1 MKPPLVMIHGAFCGG
16 WCFDGF
22 RLPFEAAGYETVA
35 LDLPGHGAAERGAA
49 VAGKSLGD
57 YARAVASWIDAC
69 PSPPVL
75 VGHSMGGLV
84 AQLAAAR
91 RPVAGLILMAP
102 SPAWGQPVTSASE
115 LAAAWML
122 PMMCGPYWMQA
133 VEPDYSVVRATT
145 LDRLSGPEAHALYAK
160 MKPESGRALF
170 EILNW
175 WGDALMAASVPPG
188 AVKAPALVL
197 TGENDRVHSLATI
210 APTAARLGVAPH
222 VLPGL
227 SHWIMDE
234 PGADGVAQM
243 CLDWLAAL

>member
-1 MKPPLVMIHGAFCGG
+1 MKTPLVMVHGAFCGG
-16 WCFDGF
+16 WCFDTF
-22 RLPFEAAGYETVA
+22 RKPFEAAGHETVA
-35 LDLPGHGAAERGAA
+35 LDLPGHGPDARGAA

-57 YARAVASWIDAC
+57 YARAVMGWIDAC
-69 PSPPVL
+69 PQPPVL

-145 LDRLSGPEAHALYAK
+145 LDRLSEPAARAVYAR

-170 EILNW
+170 EVLNW
-175 WGDALMAASVPPG
+175 WADPLMAAAVPAG
-188 AVKAPALVL
+188 AVTAPALVL
-197 TGENDRVHSLATI
+197 TGEADRVHSLATI
-210 APTAARLGVAPH
+210 APTAARLGVEPT

-234 PGADGVAQM
+234 PGADGVVQL
-243 CLDWLAAL
+243 CLDWMASL